1 MLLLIVMVYLVI
13 HHLTTHTYK
22 EVGYTA
28 FIVLHSNLST
38 EIAIPPEP
46 VDPLTVD
53 IQSMYD
59 YRRGYF
65 GHARLNI
72 TWENPASMVPLA
84 KLVPA

>member
-1 MLLLIVMVYLVI
+1 MVYLVI
-13 HHLTTHTYK
+13 HHLTTYTYK

-28 FIVLHSNLST
+28 FITLHLNLST
-38 EIAIPPEP
+38 EIAGPPEP
-46 VDPLTVD
+46 VDLVTVD

-72 TWENPASMVPLA
+72 TWENPASMAALA
-84 KLVPA
+84 ELVPA